1 MSIVRCFGCVV
12 RVKPEKVDYY
22 KQLHANPWPEVNAM
36 IKACHLRNF
45 SIYFKNDL
53 LFSYLEYVGDDYDAD
68 QKKMVAHLETQAWW
82 RETDPCQ
89 QPPDCEP

>member
-1 MSIVRCFGCVV
+1 MSIVRRFGCVV